1 MARLEPLDISIN
13 FYVSQLQSH
22 PDFSRLINAALSPT
36 GNIQS
41 TGFFYLKNLHSQ
53 FSSFASFPRNF
64 SLPKSSHLVTGLPN
78 VILPAVSGLKVSS
91 TPPRVRFLTIY
102 VKMLIGQLVLFV
114 NEAFC
119 INQLTV
125 GPGQELL
132 RTAMEISSKM
142 SSKPRKSWIWKLMVK
157 R

>member
-1 MARLEPLDISIN
+1 MSVASHIRPLLHYLRLDGL
-13 FYVSQLQSH
+13 LRH
-22 PDFSRLINAALSPT
+22 PRLA
-36 GNIQS
+36 
-41 TGFFYLKNLHSQ
+41 
-53 FSSFASFPRNF
+53 
-64 SLPKSSHLVTGLPN
+64 
-78 VILPAVSGLKVSS
+78 
-91 TPPRVRFLTIY
+91 PRVRFVTIY

-132 RTAMEISSKM
+132 RTGMEISSKM